1 MPVDFVHQFGTPSSL
16 YSASSSAACS
26 TASTIPTWPVYPQMF
41 PTLFA
46 NPLTGGRFLTMEK
59 IEGRHQHARCTEAAL
74 KAMPITEGTL
84 ERMRFTVAGG

>member
-1 MPVDFVHQFGTPSSL
+1 
-16 YSASSSAACS
+16 
-26 TASTIPTWPVYPQMF
+26 
-41 PTLFA
+41 
-46 NPLTGGRFLTMEK
+46 MEK